1 MLTDPRLTK
10 NADQLSALQH
20 DAAMVEN
27 MIMFYDE
34 VCEQLTGL
42 GIMSA
47 DEIAR
52 QQELLHTVRAESLPS
67 AWATFRVAC
76 ERVDREKGNANGEVN
91 TPYPAARWL
100 SRPRNCDSSLFQSA
114 GSGQRRK

>member
-1 MLTDPRLTK
+1 
-10 NADQLSALQH
+10 
-20 DAAMVEN
+20 MVEN

-34 VCEQLTGL
+34 VCEQLTAV

-52 QQELLHTVRAESLPS
+52 QQDLLRTVHAESLPS

-76 ERVDREKGNANGEVN
+76 E
-91 TPYPAARWL
+91 T
-100 SRPRNCDSSLFQSA
+100 
-114 GSGQRRK
+114 